1 MLISATRD
9 FNRRERTGPLQD
21 PYQYNKKALLGKKK
35 HLYKI
40 ANSTQDGK
48 GRDISKTIVP
58 LQVTLINTI
67 KLIGGK

>member
-1 MLISATRD
+1 M
-9 FNRRERTGPLQD
+9 
-21 PYQYNKKALLGKKK
+21 
-35 HLYKI
+35 

-48 GRDISKTIVP
+48 GHDISKTIAP